1 MAYFEGEIPTV
12 VSGNNSNGFG
22 NGFSDGWWGII
33 LIALLFGWGRGG
45 YGFGGGNGGSG
56 SEFLGYELGK
66 GATQADIATGFNNSA
81 VLSSLND
88 IKLGQAGL
96 QQTLCQGFGGVN
108 TSIMQNGYETR
119 SAITD
124 LGYNLQNC
132 CCQIQR
138 AIDGVNYNLAQS
150 TCVLQNTMNMNTHD
164 LIENQNANYRAI
176 HEELVANKIE
186 AKNERIAALTQQVN
200 ALQLAASQQAQNA
213 YITANQEAQTAELI
227 RRLGRDCPIPA
238 YVVPNPN
245 CCYGNPIGVA
255 YNQSNCCAST
265 IQ

>member
-45 YGFGGGNGGSG
+45 YGFGGGNGGNG
-56 SEFLGYELGK
+56 EVVGYELGK
-66 GATQADIATGFNNSA
+66 MATQAD
-81 VLSSLND
+81 
-88 IKLGQAGL
+88 
-96 QQTLCQGFGGVN
+96 
-108 TSIMQNGYETR
+108 
-119 SAITD
+119 
-124 LGYNLQNC
+124 
-132 CCQIQR
+132 
-138 AIDGVNYNLAQS
+138 
-150 TCVLQNTMNMNTHD
+150 
-164 LIENQNANYRAI
+164 NANYRAI

-213 YITANQEAQTAELI
+213 YIAANQEAQTAELI
-227 RRLGRDCPIPA
+227 RRLGKDCPVPA

-245 CCYGNPIGVA
+245 CCYGNPLGVS
-255 YNQSNCCAST
+255 YNQGNCSFST

>member
-1 MAYFEGEIPTV
+1 MI
-12 VSGNNSNGFG
+12 
-22 NGFSDGWWGII
+22 
-33 LIALLFGWGRGG
+33 FGWGRNGW
-45 YGFGGGNGGSG
+45 GGNGNGGGTGSG
-56 SEFLGYELGK
+56 SGGSEMLGYELGK
-66 GATQADIATGFNNSA
+66 MATQADLATGFNNSA
-81 VLSSLND
+81 VLSSLKD

-96 QQTLCQGFGGVN
+96 QQTLCQGFSGVN

-124 LGYNLQNC
+124 LGYHLQDC
-132 CCQIQR
+132 CCKTQNAIQ
-138 AIDGVNYNLAQS
+138 GVNYNIAQS
-150 TCVLQNTMNMNTHD
+150 TCALQNTMNMNTRD

-245 CCYGNPIGVA
+245 CCYGNPVGVA
-255 YNQSNCCAST
+255 YNQGNCCAST

>member
-45 YGFGGGNGGSG
+45 YGFGGGNGGNG
-56 SEFLGYELGK
+56 EVVGYELGK
-66 GATQADIATGFNNSA
+66 MATQADIATGFNNSA

-96 QQTLCQGFGGVN
+96 QQTLCQGFSGVN

-124 LGYNLQNC
+124 LGYHLQDC
-132 CCQIQR
+132 CCKTQNAIQ
-138 AIDGVNYNLAQS
+138 GVNYNIAQS
-150 TCVLQNTMNMNTHD
+150 TCALQNTMNMNTRD

-245 CCYGNPIGVA
+245 CCYGNPVGVA
-255 YNQSNCCAST
+255 YNQGNCCAST